1 MSQLKAEKKRS
12 DRLLYQMLP
21 VEVARQL
28 RQNRQV
34 SDNVMIVKVFAWG
47 VAISCTTSS
56 QYKDNFLLRFYS
68 HYFVNKLR
76 KYEIGL

>member
-1 MSQLKAEKKRS
+1 MTFFSGQLFSDTLSVKMSQLKAEKKRC

-34 SDNVMIVKVFAWG
+34 NDAEMVPIVSVMISLTG
-47 VAISCTTSS
+47 C
-56 QYKDNFLLRFYS
+56 LLVL
-68 HYFVNKLR
+68 FVL
-76 KYEIGL
+76 